1 MQILLTGGAGFI
13 GSHAADALL
22 SRGHDV
28 TTLDSLNSYYDPA
41 LKRAR
46 LARLE
51 GKRGFRF
58 VQADIADVATFQD
71 VLKGNRYDVILHLA
85 AQAGVR
91 YALEDPGSYTRSNLV
106 GHQNV
111 LEYARRHEGLA
122 HLVYASSSSVYGN
135 DTVAPFSETAR
146 ADKPVSYY
154 GATKRAGELLSHSY
168 AELFGLK
175 QTGLRFFT
183 VYGPMGRPDMAYWLF
198 TDAIL
203 KGRKIPVFGQ
213 GKLRRD
219 FTYVDDIVAA
229 LVRIVETPFKSEDAG
244 TAPHRIYNL
253 GNSHPESVLD
263 LIQAIEAATGKKAQ
277 IEEAEGPP
285 GDVKETYADISRA
298 ARDFGFAPQVSL
310 ADGIA
315 RFVAWFADYQGYQK
329 LR

>member
-13 GSHAADALL
+13 GSHAADALI
-22 SRGHDV
+22 SRGHAV
-28 TTLDSLNSYYDPA
+28 TAIDSLNAYYDPA

-51 GKRGFRF
+51 GKPGFRF
-58 VQADIADVATFQD
+58 AKVDIADAPALADALKDQTF
-71 VLKGNRYDVILHLA
+71 DVILHLA

-91 YALEDPGSYTRSNLV
+91 YALEDPVSYTRSNLV
-106 GHQNV
+106 GQQNM
-111 LEYARRHEGLA
+111 LEFARRHEGLA
-122 HLVYASSSSVYGN
+122 HFVYASSSSVYGN
-135 DTVAPFSETAR
+135 DTVAPFSESAR
-146 ADKPVSYY
+146 ADHPVSYY

-219 FTYVDDIVAA
+219 FTYIDDIVAA
-229 LVRIVETPFKSEDAG
+229 LVRIVETPFKADEEG
-244 TAPHRIYNL
+244 KAPHRIYNL
-253 GNSHPESVLD
+253 GNSHPETVME
-263 LIQAIEAATGKKAQ
+263 LIGAIEKATGRRAQ
-277 IEEAEGPP
+277 IEETDGPP
-285 GDVKETYADISRA
+285 GDVRETYADITRA
-298 ARDFGFAPQVSL
+298 ARDFGFAPRVPL
-310 ADGIA
+310 GEGIA
-315 RFVAWFADYQGYQK
+315 RFAAWFTEFQK
-329 LR
+329 AG

>member
-1 MQILLTGGAGFI
+1 MRKMQVLLTGGAGFI
-13 GSHAADALL
+13 GSHAANALL
-22 SRGHDV
+22 ARGHAV
-28 TTLDSLNSYYDPA
+28 TALDSLNSYYDPA

-58 VQADIADVATFQD
+58 VHADIAETSTFQD
-71 VLKGNRYDVILHLA
+71 PLKGERFDVILHLA

-106 GHQNV
+106 GQQNI
-111 LEYARRHEGLA
+111 LEYSRHHEGLT

-135 DTVAPFSETAR
+135 DTVAPFSESAC

-203 KGRKIPVFGQ
+203 KGRTIPVFGQ

-219 FTYVDDIVAA
+219 FTYVDDIVDA
-229 LVRIVETPFKSEDAG
+229 LVRIVETPFKSEEKG
-244 TAPHRIYNL
+244 APHRLYNL

-263 LIQAIEAATGKKAQ
+263 LINAIEAATGKKAQ
-277 IEEAEGPP
+277 IEHTDGPP

-298 ARDFGFAPQVSL
+298 ARDFGFAPKVSL
-310 ADGIA
+310 KDGIV
-315 RFVAWFADYQGYQK
+315 RFASWFADYQK
-329 LR
+329 KR

>member
-1 MQILLTGGAGFI
+1 MRILLTGAAGFI

-22 SRGHDV
+22 SRGHV
-28 TTLDSLNSYYDPA
+28 ITALDSMNAYYDPT
-41 LKRAR
+41 LKAAR

-51 GKRGFRF
+51 GRAGFRF
-58 VQADIADVATFQD
+58 VRADIADPGVLAD
-71 VLKGNRYDVILHLA
+71 VSNGEQYEAILHLA

-91 YALEDPGSYTRSNLV
+91 YALEDSASYTRSNLV
-106 GHQNV
+106 GHHNV
-111 LEYARRHEGLA
+111 IEFARHHAPDA

-135 DTVAPFSETAR
+135 DTPPPFSEDAR
-146 ADKPVSYY
+146 ADKPVSFY

-183 VYGPMGRPDMAYWLF
+183 VYGPWGRPDMAYWMF
-198 TDAIL
+198 THAVL
-203 KGRKIPVFGQ
+203 QGHPIPVFGE

-219 FTYVDDIVAA
+219 FTFVDDIVAA
-229 LVRIVETPFKSEDAG
+229 LVRIVETPFEMHERG
-244 TAPHRIYNL
+244 APHRIYNL

-263 LIQAIEAATGKKAQ
+263 LIAAIEDATGRKAR
-277 IEEAEGPP
+277 IEQADGPP
-285 GDVKETYADISRA
+285 GDVRETYADIARA

-310 ADGIA
+310 REGIS
-315 RFVAWFADYQGYQK
+315 RFVDWFKGYNG

>member
-1 MQILLTGGAGFI
+1 MRILLTGGAGFI
-13 GSHAADALL
+13 GSHTTDVLL

-28 TTLDSLNSYYDPA
+28 TAIDNLNTYYDPA
-41 LKRAR
+41 LKHAR

-58 VQADIADVATFQD
+58 AKIDIADAAALEEVFR
-71 VLKGNRYDVILHLA
+71 NEPYDAIVHLA

-91 YALEDPGSYTRSNLV
+91 YALEDPASYTRSNLV
-106 GHQNV
+106 GHQNI
-111 LEYARRHEGLA
+111 LEAARRHASRA

-146 ADKPVSYY
+146 ADHPVSYY

-168 AELFGLK
+168 AELFGLQ

-203 KGRKIPVFGQ
+203 KGRTIPVFGQ

-219 FTYVDDIVAA
+219 FTYVDDVTAA
-229 LVRIVETPFKSEDAG
+229 LARIVETPFRSEAS
-244 TAPHRIYNL
+244 APHRVYNL

-263 LIQAIEAATGKKAQ
+263 LIGAIEAATGKKAR

-285 GDVKETYADISRA
+285 GDVKETYADITRA
-298 ARDFGFAPQVSL
+298 ARDFGFAPKVSL
-310 ADGIA
+310 TDGIA
-315 RFVAWFADYQGYQK
+315 RFAAWFTDYHK
-329 LR
+329 LN